1 MGPFTQLASLPASPG
16 TLATVSY
23 TDNTAVAGTQYFYF
37 AQAFNGTTSSSDSNV
52 ASATTPTTAGG
63 GTGGGGT
70 GTPNPGG
77 VPNGPFGLSVAATAP
92 TTVQLSFVDN
102 SNNETGFVVQRST
115 AGGAFTT
122 LATLAAAAGV
132 DSTVSYTDSTAAA
145 GTSYSYTVNAVNGPY
160 QSSTAGPV
168 SVTTPT
174 TAGGSTP
181 PGGGGVTNPGGP
193 PNGPYALLLGAT
205 GPNSVQIS
213 FVDNSSNETGFVIE
227 RATGAS
233 GPFTQVATLP
243 PASGVHSTVTYTD
256 STDAPATTYFYRAYA
271 VNGIYQSSI
280 AGPMSVTTPAGSTV
294 TIPNAPSGLS
304 VTDASTSQIPQVLV
318 SFTDNAT
325 NESGLVIQRSTNAS
339 GPFATVTTLPG
350 DVGTGMRTYT
360 DTGVSA
366 GTTYY
371 YQVYAEN
378 SAGSST
384 IDGPLSVTTAA
395 SSTGSGGTTNPG
407 GPPNGPYG
415 IDANAINSNSVQ
427 LTFIDNASNET
438 GFVILRSSSAAGP
451 FTQVGTASAS
461 PGTRGIVTFI
471 DASVSPSSTYYY
483 EAYAVNGP
491 YASSVAGPTKTTT
504 PALNATPT
512 PTGPWV
518 PYATLIGQAQETTDF
533 PTINGTGV
541 TVAVIDRGVDPNAP
555 GLSPSKII
563 GGYNFRDNDT
573 NTLDDNGHGTGV
585 AGIIAASGYTYN
597 GQYNQGVAT
606 DASLVV
612 LKQESSENI
621 KAALDWV
628 IANAKQYNIQ
638 VINLTDFLTEVLP
651 GAWDP
656 TVYLSELQT
665 IWNMGIFICSP
676 VGNGEVQ
683 YGNVP
688 IGYPSLSPYVVG
700 VGGIDLNG
708 NLYADSLRGNGL
720 DVLGPADDVTM
731 PYYIR
736 NPNSVGYD
744 QYDDNYD
751 GTTAVVNYAIGT
763 SWASAYV
770 AGTAALI
777 KQVNSKIT
785 PAEIQT
791 ILEQTGTPTY
801 DPTDNIYVPAI
812 NVDKAVAMAEQ
823 LYGPSGTSTP

>member
-1 MGPFTQLASLPASPG
+1 MFRCSYSKLVASRTRILRKSVMPCIESLESRRLLSSAPNGPFGMTATAASPTSVQLSFIDNASNETGFVIDRATSAAGPFTQLTSLPASAG

-23 TDNTAVAGTQYFYF
+23 TDNTTVAGTQYFYF
-37 AQAFNGTTSSSDSNV
+37 AQAFNGTIGSSDSNV

-63 GTGGGGT
+63 GTGGGTT
-70 GTPNPGG
+70 GTP
-77 VPNGPFGLSVAATAP
+77 
-92 TTVQLSFVDN
+92 
-102 SNNETGFVVQRST
+102 
-115 AGGAFTT
+115 
-122 LATLAAAAGV
+122 
-132 DSTVSYTDSTAAA
+132 
-145 GTSYSYTVNAVNGPY
+145 
-160 QSSTAGPV
+160 
-168 SVTTPT
+168 
-174 TAGGSTP
+174 
-181 PGGGGVTNPGGP
+181 NPGGP
-193 PNGPYALLLGAT
+193 PNGPFALSLSAT
-205 GPNSVQIS
+205 GPSSVQIS
-213 FVDNSSNETGFVIE
+213 FIDNSSNETGFVIQ
-227 RATGAS
+227 RAAS
-233 GPFTQVATLP
+233 AGGPFTQVTTLP
-243 PASGVHSTVTYTD
+243 PATGVHSTVTYTD
-256 STDAPATTYFYRAYA
+256 TTDAPSTTYFYRAYA
-271 VNGIYQSSI
+271 VNGTYQSSI

-294 TIPNAPSGLS
+294 TIPNAPTGLS
-304 VTDASTSQIPQVLV
+304 VMDASTAQIPQVLI

-325 NESGLVIQRSTNAS
+325 NESGLVIQRSTSAA

-350 DVGTGMRTYT
+350 DVGTGARTYT
-360 DTGVSA
+360 DIGVSA

-371 YQVYAEN
+371 YQVYAQN
-378 SAGSST
+378 SAGSSS

-395 SSTGSGGTTNPG
+395 SSSGPVGTTNPG

-415 IDANAINSNSVQ
+415 INANAINSNSVQ
-427 LTFIDNASNET
+427 VSFVDNANNET

-461 PGTRGIVTFI
+461 PGTRGVPTFI

-483 EAYAVNGP
+483 EVYAVNGP
-491 YASSVAGPTKTTT
+491 YTSSVAGPAKTTT
-504 PALNATPT
+504 PALNSTPI

-518 PYATLIGQAQETTDF
+518 PYASLIGQAQETTDF
-533 PTINGTGV
+533 PTINGSGV

-563 GGYNFRDNDT
+563 AGYNFRDNDT
-573 NTLDDNGHGTGV
+573 NTLDDYGHGTGV
-585 AGIIAASGYTYN
+585 SGIIAANGYTYN
-597 GQYNQGVAT
+597 GQYNQGVAP
-606 DASLVV
+606 DASLVE
-612 LKQESSENI
+612 LKQESSANI

-638 VINLTDFLTEVLP
+638 VINLTDFVTDVLP
-651 GAWDP
+651 GAWNP
-656 TVYLSELQT
+656 TLYLSELQT

-731 PYYIR
+731 PYYIK

-744 QYDDNYD
+744 QYDDNYN
-751 GTTAVVNYAIGT
+751 GTTAIVNYAIGT

-777 KQVNSKIT
+777 KQVNAKIT
-785 PAEIQT
+785 PSEIQA

-823 LYGPSGTSTP
+823 LYGPNGTSTP